1 MKLTDE
7 RTRFAV
13 AAASMAWTDA
23 GLDGGRVDT
32 TRAGVLVG
40 SSGSDMMAEDIVRA
54 LANDPELRAAR
65 DVPHF
70 AERIL
75 GGLNPLWLLVNLPN
89 MVSAHVATQLGLKGP
104 NSTIMTDWCA
114 GLQAV
119 GEAARLVAAG
129 EAEVVLAGGAECGT
143 LPLVLGSYRSSGL
156 FAPFEERPGPFVLG
170 EGAAFLVV
178 EEREHARARGAT
190 PIAEIAGAASSAAAE
205 GGGSAALE
213 RAVAAAL
220 AEAGFASAEVEA
232 VAASTAPSARFRH
245 EEREALRRVFGSGA
259 ETIAVASAAPRLGFA
274 LAATAPSDLVLLLH
288 SLRSKSP
295 VSRALATSLGF
306 LGQAASVA
314 MRVERNFS

>member
-1 MKLTDE
+1 
-7 RTRFAV
+7 
-13 AAASMAWTDA
+13 
-23 GLDGGRVDT
+23 
-32 TRAGVLVG
+32 
-40 SSGSDMMAEDIVRA
+40 
-54 LANDPELRAAR
+54 
-65 DVPHF
+65 
-70 AERIL
+70 
-75 GGLNPLWLLVNLPN
+75 